1 MRTMPT
7 LHGARIHIR
16 PYQQTDISAIVALFD
31 EITDLAT
38 LAPEVLERRTAWLAW
53 VSSNPVQLARLDQP
67 PYGDRALVLTETDT
81 VIGSVGLVPCLD
93 VYGQAG
99 IGPDDGRSRAEMGL
113 FWMVHPAYQGKGYA
127 TEAGSLLVRYAID
140 ELGIERIIA
149 TTEYDNH
156 ASQAVMR
163 KLGMD
168 IRKNAYPT
176 PAWLQLV
183 GVYEPSMEPERFS
196 DGTSI
201 RRIVESDFD
210 EMLTLW
216 KNAPLR
222 ISPTDTPT
230 GLRRH
235 IALSGRFA
243 LALCNA
249 EGAIIGTVLGSD
261 DGRRGWVNHLAVR
274 HDQQHK
280 GYGARLVRALAE
292 RLTAAGCEK
301 LNLLVVNNNAH
312 VVPFYE
318 SLGFAVDDNLFMAR
332 WLREL

>member
-7 LHGARIHIR
+7 LHGARVHIR
-16 PYQQTDISAIVALFD
+16 PFTGSDIDAVLGLFD
-31 EITDLAT
+31 DAAYPTAVNQTIRT
-38 LAPEVLERRTAWLAW
+38 RRSAWLAW
-53 VSSNPVQLARLDQP
+53 ASANHDELARLDQP
-67 PYGDRALVLTETDT
+67 PYGDRAVVLTATDR
-81 VIGSVGLVPCLD
+81 VIGAVGLVPCLD

-99 IGPDDGRSRAEMGL
+99 IGPDDGRSRAEIGL
-113 FWMVHPAYQGKGYA
+113 FWMVHPDYQGKGYA
-127 TEAGSLLVRYAID
+127 TEAGRLLVRYAMD
-140 ELGIERIIA
+140 ELRIERIIA

-168 IRKNAYPT
+168 IRRNSQTT
-176 PAWLQLV
+176 PPWLQLV
-183 GVYEPSMEPERFS
+183 GVYESWMEPERFS
-196 DGTSI
+196 DGTFV
-201 RRIVESDFD
+201 RPIVESDFD
-210 EMLTLW
+210 ELLALW
-216 KNAPLR
+216 RGAPLR

-243 LALCNA
+243 LALCSA
-249 EGAIIGTVLGSD
+249 DGVIIGTVLGSD

-274 HDQQHK
+274 QDQQHQGNGK
-280 GYGARLVRALAE
+280 RLVRILAE

-318 SLGFAVDDNLFMAR
+318 SLGFCIDDNLFMAR

>member
-1 MRTMPT
+1 MPT
-7 LHGARIHIR
+7 LHGARVHIR
-16 PYQQTDISAIVALFD
+16 PYQQTDLSAIVALFD
-31 EITDLAT
+31 EITDLAA
-38 LAPEVLERRTAWLAW
+38 LSPAVLERRNAWLAW
-53 VSSNPVQLARLDQP
+53 VSSNHMQLAQLDQP

-113 FWMVHPAYQGKGYA
+113 FWMVHPDYQGKGYA
-127 TEAGSLLVRYAID
+127 TEAGRLLLRYAID
-140 ELGIERIIA
+140 ELRIERIIA

-168 IRKNAYPT
+168 IRRNSQST
-176 PAWLQLV
+176 PPWLQLV
-183 GVYEPSMEPERFS
+183 GVYEPWMEPVAFD
-196 DGTSI
+196 DGTYVRPI
-201 RRIVESDFD
+201 RESDYD
-210 EMLTLW
+210 VMLALW
-216 KNAPLR
+216 RNAPLR

-243 LALCNA
+243 LALCLA
-249 EGAIIGTVLGSD
+249 DGAIIGTVLGSD

-274 HDQQHK
+274 HDQQHQ
-280 GYGARLVRALAE
+280 GYGTRLVHLLAA

-301 LNLLVVNNNAH
+301 LNLLVINSNAH
-312 VVPFYE
+312 VIPFYE

>member
-7 LHGARIHIR
+7 LHGARVHIR
-16 PYQQTDISAIVALFD
+16 PFTGSDIDAVLGLFD
-31 EITDLAT
+31 DAAYPTAVNQTIRT
-38 LAPEVLERRTAWLAW
+38 RRSAWLAW
-53 VSSNPVQLARLDQP
+53 ASANHDELARLDQP
-67 PYGDRALVLTETDT
+67 PYGDRAVVLTATDR
-81 VIGSVGLVPCLD
+81 VIGAVGLVPCLD

-113 FWMVHPAYQGKGYA
+113 FWMVHPDHQCNGYA
-127 TEAGSLLVRYAID
+127 TEAGSLLVRYAMD
-140 ELGIERIIA
+140 ELRIERIIA

-168 IRKNAYPT
+168 IRRNSQTT
-176 PAWLQLV
+176 PPWLQLV
-183 GVYEPSMEPERFS
+183 GVYESWMEPERFS
-196 DGTSI
+196 DGTFV
-201 RRIVESDFD
+201 RPIVESDFD
-210 EMLTLW
+210 ELLALW
-216 KNAPLR
+216 RGAPLR

-243 LALCNA
+243 LALCSA
-249 EGAIIGTVLGSD
+249 DGVIIGTVLGSD

-274 HDQQHK
+274 QDQQHQGNGK
-280 GYGARLVRALAE
+280 RLVRILAE

-318 SLGFAVDDNLFMAR
+318 SLGFSIDDNLFMAR

>member
-7 LHGARIHIR
+7 LHGARVHIR
-16 PYQQTDISAIVALFD
+16 PYQHSDLPGIVQLFD
-31 EITDLAT
+31 DSTDLAA
-38 LAPEVLERRTAWLAW
+38 LSPAVHERRTAWLAW
-53 VSSNPVQLARLDQP
+53 VSANHEQLARLDQP
-67 PYGDRALVLTETDT
+67 PYGDRALVLTESNTY
-81 VIGSVGLVPCLD
+81 IGSVGLVPCLD

-113 FWMVHPAYQGKGYA
+113 FWMVHPHYQGKGYA
-127 TEAGSLLVRYAID
+127 TEAGQLLVRYAMN
-140 ELGIERIIA
+140 ELRIERIIA
-149 TTEYDNH
+149 TTDYDNH

-168 IRKNAYPT
+168 IRRNSKTT
-176 PAWLQLV
+176 PPWLQLV
-183 GVYEPSMEPERFS
+183 GVYESWMEPEQFP
-196 DGTSI
+196 DGTFI
-201 RRIVESDFD
+201 RPIVESDLD
-210 EMLTLW
+210 EMLALW
-216 KNAPLR
+216 RDAPLR

-243 LALCNA
+243 LALCA
-249 EGAIIGTVLGSD
+249 ADGAIIGTVLGSD
-261 DGRRGWVNHLAVR
+261 DGRRGWINHLAVR
-274 HDQQHK
+274 RDHQHN
-280 GYGARLVRALAE
+280 GYGARLVQALVA

-318 SLGFAVDDNLFMAR
+318 SLGFALDDNLFMAR
-332 WLREL
+332 WLRPV